1 MNIKTLAAVVG
12 TLSLASLATG
22 CATTKAADAG
32 TSSEKGAQASCKGM
46 PAANSTDKGSQAS
59 CKGSPAATPEKAGN
73 QSCGTHGCNG
83 AK

>member
-22 CATTKAADAG
+22 CATTKVLDPAA
-32 TSSEKGAQASCKGM
+32 SSEKGAQASCKGM
-46 PAANSTDKGSQAS
+46 ATPEKGEQAS
-59 CKGSPAATPEKAGN
+59 CKGTATQEKAGDH
-73 QSCGTHGCNG
+73 SCGQAGCKA